1 MKLRLAIAAV
11 VVLALWLITPPYVA
25 SCPFRWLTALPC
37 PLCGM
42 TRALFLLAKGHI
54 REAVELHALSP
65 LVAAFGVALAIAGQ
79 KRLAG
84 AWVWLGACLLMF
96 GAARIASLVLTL

>member
-1 MKLRLAIAAV
+1 MKQRLAIAAV
-11 VVLALWLITPPYVA
+11 VVMLLWLITPPYVA

-42 TRALFLLAKGHI
+42 TRALFVLAKGHLK
-54 REAVELHALSP
+54 EAMELHALSP
-65 LVAAFGVALAIAGQ
+65 LVAAFGIALAIAGQ

-84 AWVWLGACLLMF
+84 TWVWLGASLLLF
-96 GAARIASLVLTL
+96 GAVRIASLVLTL